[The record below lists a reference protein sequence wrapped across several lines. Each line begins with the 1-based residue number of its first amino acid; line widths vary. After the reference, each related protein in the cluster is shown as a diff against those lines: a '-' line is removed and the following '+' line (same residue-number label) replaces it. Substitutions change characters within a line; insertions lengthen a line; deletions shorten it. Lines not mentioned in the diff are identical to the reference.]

1 MCEGSNRAI
10 DGRSKNGAGGE
21 GGSQS
26 TEEQIKESG
35 QDGFIRGK
43 RGGENSLEDK
53 NVLQVT
59 LRLEMIAD
67 HKETVAMETSSL
79 QAML

>member
-1 MCEGSNRAI
+1 MG
-10 DGRSKNGAGGE
+10 

-26 TEEQIKESG
+26 TEEQIKESA

-43 RGGENSLEDK
+43 RGGE